1 MFFIDLGV
9 RVQSMKTK
17 ISCKNEF
24 FFPSVNVD
32 SLQLQVKT

>member
-1 MFFIDLGV
+1 MFFVDLGV
-9 RVQSMKTK
+9 RVQSVKTK

-24 FFPSVNVD
+24 FLSVNVD